1 LAALAMRS
9 EPGAWN
15 GSKGAR
21 VATAAL
27 GAGMIK
33 AVRHQPAEEPER
45 SGGKSRDRD
54 AKGRG
59 AKMKTKGVDMVGG
72 ALSGF
77 IAKQFAKD
85 HSR

>member
-1 LAALAMRS
+1 MRS

-33 AVRHQPAEEPER
+33 AARHKPKGEPEVR
-45 SGGKSRDRD
+45 DGKGKK
-54 AKGRG
+54 AKV
-59 AKMKTKGVDMVGG
+59 KTKGANMAGG
-72 ALSGF
+72 ALAGF

-85 HSR
+85 HSGH